1 MLQLKNLS
9 KSYGKKRALN
19 NFTASLGTGV
29 YALLGPNG
37 AGKSTLMN
45 IISGNLAPDSG
56 KVLWNGTDTRSLGT
70 EFRNI
75 LGFMPQQ
82 QRLYDS
88 FTGAEFLCYIGA
100 LKGLSKKEA
109 SSETERCLAAVN
121 MTAEAGKALR
131 AYSGGMK
138 QRILIAQAIMGDPKL
153 LIFDEP
159 TAGLDPRER
168 IRIKNLISRISGDK
182 TVIIATHV
190 VPDVEYIAG
199 EALMLKSGD
208 LIAHNSPAE
217 LCREIEGRV
226 FEVCCSPD
234 EAEYYLPRYR
244 VSAISQSSDKT
255 LLRILSEDPPMNCDV
270 RTVQP
275 TLEDVYLWAFGD
287 TEVQNASGK
296 I

>member
-9 KSYGKKRALN
+9 KSYGKKKALN
-19 NFTASLGTGV
+19 RFSATLGTGV
-29 YALLGPNG
+29 FALLGPNG

-45 IISGNLAPDSG
+45 IISGNLPPDSG
-56 KVLWNGTDTRSLGT
+56 RVLWNGEDTRKLGAD
-70 EFRNI
+70 FRNI

-109 SSETERCLAAVN
+109 ASEAERCLNAVN
-121 MTAEAGKALR
+121 MTEEAGKRLR

-168 IRIKNLISRISGDK
+168 IRIKNLISRISADK

-190 VPDVEYIAG
+190 VPDVEYIAR
-199 EALMLKSGD
+199 EALMLKKGN
-208 LIAHNSPAE
+208 LIAHDSPAN
-217 LCREIEGRV
+217 LCLQMEGRV
-226 FEVCCSPD
+226 FEVSCNAD
-234 EAEYYLPRYR
+234 EAEYFLPRYR
-244 VSAISQSSDKT
+244 VSAISQSSNKT
-255 LLRILSEDPPMNCDV
+255 LLRILNETAPENCDA
-270 RTVQP
+270 RAVQP

-287 TEVQNASGK
+287 TEVQNASDK

>member
-9 KSYGKKRALN
+9 KSYGKKKALN
-19 NFTASLGTGV
+19 RFSATLGTGV
-29 YALLGPNG
+29 FALLGPNG

-45 IISGNLAPDSG
+45 IISGNLPPDSG
-56 KVLWNGTDTRSLGT
+56 RVLWNGEDTRKLGAD
-70 EFRNI
+70 FRNI

-109 SSETERCLAAVN
+109 ASEAERCLNAVN
-121 MTAEAGKALR
+121 MTEEAGKRLR

-168 IRIKNLISRISGDK
+168 IRIKNLISRISADK

-190 VPDVEYIAG
+190 VPDVEYIAR
-199 EALMLKSGD
+199 EALMLKKGN
-208 LIAHNSPAE
+208 LIAHDSPAN
-217 LCREIEGRV
+217 LCLQMEGRV
-226 FEVCCSPD
+226 FEVSCNAD
-234 EAEYYLPRYR
+234 EAEYFLPRYC
-244 VSAISQSSDKT
+244 VSAISQSSNKT
-255 LLRILSEDPPMNCDV
+255 LLRILNETAPENCDA
-270 RTVQP
+270 RAVQP

-287 TEVQNASGK
+287 TEVQNASDK

>member
-19 NFTASLGTGV
+19 KFSATLGTGV

-45 IISGNLAPDSG
+45 IISGNLPPDTG
-56 KVLWNGTDTRSLGT
+56 KVLWNGEDTRTLGAD
-70 EFRNI
+70 FRSI

-109 SSETERCLAAVN
+109 SGETERCLAAVN
-121 MTAEAGKALR
+121 MTEEAGKRLR

-190 VPDVEYIAG
+190 VPDVEYIAS
-199 EALMLKSGD
+199 EALMLKKGN
-208 LIAHNSPAE
+208 LIAHDSPAE
-217 LCREIEGRV
+217 LCREMEGRV
-226 FEVCCSPD
+226 FEVSCSPED
-234 EAEYYLPRYR
+234 AEYFLPRYR
-244 VSAISQSSDKT
+244 VSAISRSADKT
-255 LLRILSEDPPMNCDV
+255 LLRILNETPPENCDV
-270 RTVQP
+270 RAVAP